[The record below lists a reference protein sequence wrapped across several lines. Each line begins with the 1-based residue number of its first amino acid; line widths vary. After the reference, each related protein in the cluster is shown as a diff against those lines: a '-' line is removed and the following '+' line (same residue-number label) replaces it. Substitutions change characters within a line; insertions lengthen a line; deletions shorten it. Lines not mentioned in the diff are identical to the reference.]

1 MSRFLLRR
9 QKIQIQREDTAFD
22 AYIIGKENAPAI
34 VVVPEFWGVYFEV
47 KNHAQKIASL
57 APGYR
62 ALIPDLYRGKVGLD
76 VAEAQHLMESLDWP
90 SAVKDIDASL
100 NWLKS
105 NGSSKFLKLMLWLG
119 FYGAPSAELVDAT
132 KANAPVQAHF
142 GELDSLTAKQLEE
155 KLESSGVPNE
165 VNIYAGVGHAFLN
178 VSPEGK
184 QMRKN
189 MGMNDDDPAAVE
201 LAWWKASALPTK

>member
-105 NGSSKFLKLMLWLG
+105 NGSSKVGITGFCLG
-119 FYGAPSAELVDAT
+119 GALSIASAVSVPEVDA
-132 KANAPVQAHF
+132 V
-142 GELDSLTAKQLEE
+142 TAKQLEE